1 MCEILCSL
9 ATEKSSGW
17 CSVSSTGSNLSASGN
32 KSLNYLTRTEES
44 IEQFARVS
52 NWSSSPNTITC
63 RANNLISTDAFLINR
78 STLILNPLLCKSLNF
93 SLLHLWLQNHCDISM
108 HIGKNPSGVKFN
120 SPLRQT
126 WNFLWHTPYHYTQ
139 VKG

>member
-1 MCEILCSL
+1 MKFYVHWLLKNLQDDVQFHLPEVTFQHPEIKALITL
-9 ATEKSSGW
+9 RAQKNR
-17 CSVSSTGSNLSASGN
+17 SN
-32 KSLNYLTRTEES
+32 K
-44 IEQFARVS
+44 
-52 NWSSSPNTITC
+52 SSSPNTITC